1 MNAPALWLIS
11 FKYRLWKPRAV
22 TGFNVELL
30 FRMIAKD
37 LYVEDLDKR
46 RQDGDLD
53 IEDEEREERKI
64 VKVLKLKTTGQKK
77 PIPKKRN
84 TFEYS

>member
-11 FKYRLWKPRAV
+11 FKHRLWKLRAV

-37 LYVEDLDKR
+37 LYVEDRDKR
-46 RQDGDLD
+46 RQDGDSE
-53 IEDEEREERKI
+53 IEDEERGDRKI
-64 VKVLKLKTTGQKK
+64 AKVLKLKTTEQKK
-77 PIPKKRN
+77 
-84 TFEYS
+84 TYSKET